1 MSPGPRTLPGVGDV
15 RVATWNL
22 LHGRSLANGQVEEGA
37 LRAGVGMLDA
47 DVIALQEI
55 DRHQQRSENL
65 DQTSVVSD
73 AAGATWSRFVPTVW
87 GEPGARWQPVSSG
100 DDDDGERA
108 AYGIGL
114 VSRLPVLESDV
125 LRFEPAPVK
134 MPLLVPGQGLVT
146 VADEPRV
153 AIAALVD
160 GPAGPFTVLATH
172 LSFVP
177 GYNVRQLRE
186 LVAWAACKPAPRLL
200 LGDLNLPGRLPGWT
214 TRWAQLARV
223 ATYPSWR
230 PRVQFDHVLADGIS
244 TAQVSAIESRRLPVS
259 DHNAVSLTLHLG
271 DR

>member
-1 MSPGPRTLPGVGDV
+1 VSPGPRTLPGVGDV

-125 LRFEPAPVK
+125 LRFEPTLPEEVAELTF
-134 MPLLVPGQGLVT
+134 PLHYRGHQI
-146 VADEPRV
+146 RV
-153 AIAALVD
+153 
-160 GPAGPFTVLATH
+160 H
-172 LSFVP
+172 LDHT
-177 GYNVRQLRE
+177 
-186 LVAWAACKPAPRLL
+186 C
-200 LGDLNLPGRLPGWT
+200 LN
-214 TRWAQLARV
+214 
-223 ATYPSWR
+223 
-230 PRVQFDHVLADGIS
+230 
-244 TAQVSAIESRRLPVS
+244 VSAAPSDLP
-259 DHNAVSLTLHLG
+259 AVQIGFDGKRETLRAGETLTFTMP
-271 DR
+271 